1 MKNIKIYFLIILYLS
16 LVSIST
22 AQLSNIPVEKPTNG
36 RIITIDEFIKLA
48 TENDTEFEEILI
60 DELPLQYRKDLNLPA
75 RDIVL
80 EVKGQ
85 YDLFLSLEDR
95 EEPEAAV
102 SLSKLFPYLGT
113 ELTAEYKSTPSFTST
128 TNSSEF
134 TFTISQPIAE
144 NAFGKATRL
153 RDKIIG
159 VEIDVIK
166 HQVVEAYEDYLAT
179 VMAAYFDWV
188 ESYENLRIGESSYE
202 ENLKLMDN
210 IKERQKSS
218 IALPID
224 VNKINLQ
231 VLVKKEKL
239 VDLQEKYQNALNFIK
254 KALRYTD
261 EEELIPQKPNIYTN
275 FNISFDHDYRKFEQE
290 SRTYQ
295 ILKLLED
302 KSLLQ
307 VDKDANDLLPSINL
321 LIGYNVDGKDH
332 EIESEDNMVFAGI
345 SMEWPISD
353 QVEQAEHEIS
363 RIALDK
369 QRLTTANTHY
379 KLYTDIK
386 NLYQTINREKQ
397 LGAIAQEKISLAQSV
412 VDDETENYSFG
423 KVTLNDYIRAV
434 NALDSNRFNQVLHDA
449 QYRTFVI
456 EWLRITDQLVSKKE
470 IKERHP

>member
-95 EEPEAAV
+95 EEPEAAI

-166 HQVVEAYEDYLAT
+166 HQVVEAYEDYLAR

-470 IKERHP
+470 IKERHQ